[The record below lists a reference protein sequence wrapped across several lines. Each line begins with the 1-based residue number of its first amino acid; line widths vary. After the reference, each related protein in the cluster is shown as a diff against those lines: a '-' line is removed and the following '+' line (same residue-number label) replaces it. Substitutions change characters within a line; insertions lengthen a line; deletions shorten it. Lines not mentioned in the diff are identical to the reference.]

1 MDFTENSIAETS
13 PKHTAHHQ
21 HFAHHRTSLPP
32 TLSHLEAF
40 LERSPGE
47 GGFHLVGTREDGR
60 SADGTDELKEDASQN
75 TAKEGED
82 VDVSVDICLDD
93 QSGRL
98 DDQSGHLDDQS
109 GCLDDQSGRLDDQS
123 GCLDDQSGRLKSV
136 ERKELDLCCVEATVS
151 ITEDDGEFQ
160 IVQVAA
166 PLATCEDLDGEDV
179 FL

>member
-1 MDFTENSIAETS
+1 MLSVPCSEHSSDTDSIASTGPMLDDDQVELLTLDFTENSIAETS

-93 QSGRL
+93 QSGR
-98 DDQSGHLDDQS
+98 
-109 GCLDDQSGRLDDQS
+109 
-123 GCLDDQSGRLKSV
+123 
-136 ERKELDLCCVEATVS
+136 
-151 ITEDDGEFQ
+151 
-160 IVQVAA
+160 
-166 PLATCEDLDGEDV
+166 
-179 FL
+179 